1 MLIRKFL
8 KEDIAQVAGV
18 WLSTNISA
26 HDFISAKYWHANYA
40 LVKKMLPQANIWVY
54 EKNNEIWGFIGLQDT
69 YIAGIFVADK
79 AQGKGIGSELLA
91 KAKQQKSQ
99 LSLAVY
105 TKNERALNFYQR
117 ADFTVVN
124 EQLDETTGQVEYLM
138 KWQAS

>member
-1 MLIRKFL
+1 DDL
-8 KEDIAQVAGV
+8 EQVMEL
-18 WLSTNISA
+18 WLATNISA
-26 HDFISAKYWHANYA
+26 HDFISVKYWHANYA
-40 LVKKMLPQANIWVY
+40 LVKEMLPQANIWVY

-105 TKNERALNFYQR
+105 AKNERALNFYQR

-124 EQLDETTGQVEYLM
+124 EQLDETTDQVEYLM

>member
-1 MLIRKFL
+1 MIRKFRTDDL
-8 KEDIAQVAGV
+8 EQVMEL
-18 WLSTNISA
+18 WLATNISA

-40 LVKKMLPQANIWVY
+40 LVKEMLPQANIWVY

-79 AQGKGIGSELLA
+79 AQDKGIGSELLA

-105 TKNERALNFYQR
+105 AKNERALNFYQR

-124 EQLDETTGQVEYLM
+124 EQLDETIGQVEYLM

>member
-1 MLIRKFL
+1 MIRKFRTDDL
-8 KEDIAQVAGV
+8 EQVMEL
-18 WLSTNISA
+18 WLATNISA
-26 HDFISAKYWHANYA
+26 HDFISAKYWHVNYA

-54 EKNNEIWGFIGLQDT
+54 EKNNEIWGFIGLQDA

-105 TKNERALNFYQR
+105 AKNERALNFYQR

-138 KWQAS
+138 KWKAS

>member
-1 MLIRKFL
+1 MIRKFRTDDL
-8 KEDIAQVAGV
+8 EQVMGL
-18 WLSTNISA
+18 WLATNISA
-26 HDFISAKYWHANYA
+26 HDFIPAKYWQDNYA

-105 TKNERALNFYQR
+105 AKNERALNFYQQ

>member
-1 MLIRKFL
+1 MIRKFRTDDL
-8 KEDIAQVAGV
+8 EQVMEL
-18 WLSTNISA
+18 WLATNISA
-26 HDFISAKYWHANYA
+26 HDFISTKYWHANYA

-105 TKNERALNFYQR
+105 AKNERALNFYQR

>member
-1 MLIRKFL
+1 MIRKFRTDDL
-8 KEDIAQVAGV
+8 ERVMEL
-18 WLSTNISA
+18 WLATNISA

-105 TKNERALNFYQR
+105 AKNERALNFYQR

>member
-1 MLIRKFL
+1 MIRKFRTDDL
-8 KEDIAQVAGV
+8 EQVMGL
-18 WLSTNISA
+18 WLATNISA

-40 LVKKMLPQANIWVY
+40 LVKEMLPQANIWVY

-105 TKNERALNFYQR
+105 AKNERALNFYQR

-124 EQLDETTGQVEYLM
+124 EQLDETTDQVEYLM

>member
-1 MLIRKFL
+1 MIRKFRTDDL
-8 KEDIAQVAGV
+8 EQVMEL
-18 WLSTNISA
+18 WLATNISA

-79 AQGKGIGSELLA
+79 AQGKGIGSKLLA

>member
-1 MLIRKFL
+1 MIRKFRTDDL
-8 KEDIAQVAGV
+8 EQVMEL
-18 WLSTNISA
+18 WLATNISA

-105 TKNERALNFYQR
+105 AKNERALNFYQR

-124 EQLDETTGQVEYLM
+124 EQLDETTDQVEYLM

>member
-1 MLIRKFL
+1 MIRKFRTDDL
-8 KEDIAQVAGV
+8 EQVMGL
-18 WLSTNISA
+18 WLATNISA

-138 KWQAS
+138 KFKS

>member
-1 MLIRKFL
+1 MIRKFRTDDL
-8 KEDIAQVAGV
+8 EQVMGL
-18 WLSTNISA
+18 WLATNISA

-54 EKNNEIWGFIGLQDT
+54 EKNNEIWGFIRLQDT

>member
-1 MLIRKFL
+1 MIRKFRTDDL
-8 KEDIAQVAGV
+8 EQVMEL
-18 WLSTNISA
+18 WLATNISA
-26 HDFISAKYWHANYA
+26 HDFISVKYWHANYA

-105 TKNERALNFYQR
+105 AKNERALNFYQR

-124 EQLDETTGQVEYLM
+124 EQLDETTDQVEYLM

>member
-1 MLIRKFL
+1 MIRKFRTDDL
-8 KEDIAQVAGV
+8 EQVMEL
-18 WLSTNISA
+18 WLATNISA
-26 HDFISAKYWHANYA
+26 HDFISVKYWHANYA

>member
-1 MLIRKFL
+1 MIRKFRTDDL
-8 KEDIAQVAGV
+8 EQVM
-18 WLSTNISA
+18 WLATNISA

>member
-1 MLIRKFL
+1 MIRKFRTDDL
-8 KEDIAQVAGV
+8 EQVMEL
-18 WLSTNISA
+18 WLATNISA

-40 LVKKMLPQANIWVY
+40 LVKEMLPQANIWVY

-105 TKNERALNFYQR
+105 AKNERALNFYQR

-124 EQLDETTGQVEYLM
+124 EQLDETTDQVEYLM

>member
-1 MLIRKFL
+1 MIRKFRTDDL
-8 KEDIAQVAGV
+8 EQVMGL
-18 WLSTNISA
+18 WLATNISA

-40 LVKKMLPQANIWVY
+40 LVKEMLPQANIWVY

-79 AQGKGIGSELLA
+79 AQGKEIGSELLA

-105 TKNERALNFYQR
+105 AKNERALNFYQR

-124 EQLDETTGQVEYLM
+124 EQLDETIGQVEYLM